1 MWKYK
6 PDCNGV
12 ASAGEKNGALSGIFA
27 VKRKKKSGWETLGMI
42 FWLVFNILKVRKFD
56 YV

>member
-27 VKRKKKSGWETLGMI
+27 VKRKKKSGWETLRND
-42 FWLVFNILKVRKFD
+42 FLVGF
-56 YV
+56 